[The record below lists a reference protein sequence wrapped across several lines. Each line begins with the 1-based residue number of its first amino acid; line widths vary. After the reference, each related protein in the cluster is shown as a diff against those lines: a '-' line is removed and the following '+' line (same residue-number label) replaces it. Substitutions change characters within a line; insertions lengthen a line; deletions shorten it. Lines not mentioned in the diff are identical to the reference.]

1 MKTGKISVF
10 FFKFLLHSTLLRIN
24 DVEAIGTLSYLYLME
39 SATTKF
45 LEVEEATKRLNKWED
60 KTEPLKT
67 LVASRTNLQ
76 DHRTP
81 PPHNHPT
88 PLPHPNTTTTSTQR
102 HLHIAPDLPMCQH
115 PTTHHLHVHHL

>member
-1 MKTGKISVF
+1 MKFSITRQVLNAPHF
-10 FFKFLLHSTLLRIN
+10 FLCTRLKFQILF
-24 DVEAIGTLSYLYLME
+24 SYSSSL
-39 SATTKF
+39 K
-45 LEVEEATKRLNKWED
+45 
-60 KTEPLKT
+60 KT

-88 PLPHPNTTTTSTQR
+88 PLPHPNTTTASTQR

-115 PTTHHLHVHHL
+115 PTTHHLHMHHCDQQTSMSHQTHHCVNHPYMVSN